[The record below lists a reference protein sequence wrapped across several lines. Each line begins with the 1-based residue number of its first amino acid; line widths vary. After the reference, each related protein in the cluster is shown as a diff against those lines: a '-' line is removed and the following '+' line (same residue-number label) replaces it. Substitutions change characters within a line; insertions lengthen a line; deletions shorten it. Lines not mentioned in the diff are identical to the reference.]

1 MNRDI
6 SLEKLPKGESPYMLN
21 VNPMEDFGV
30 ITNELGTD
38 VDVSL
43 PSGYN
48 FLGDI
53 LLDDNRRVIFAYNST
68 SNLSGIYLKD
78 ADTLTAIIPPTA
90 LLGFSLL
97 HQIEGV
103 FKRNYRGEYVIY
115 WTDNFNV
122 PRTLNINNPLTLT
135 ADNISLLNIFNS
147 YIKPTFSLSS
157 VSLGGNLKSGVY
169 QFFVQYE
176 DVYGNKTDITGASN
190 FVSVTP
196 STGDMKPFKY
206 SGAPANTSTNKK
218 ISMVV
223 NDIDTNYSKVYVI
236 SQFYNNGVAAIPK
249 QFAEFAINGS
259 SVSFDF
265 TGNETVTE
273 IAVGEILSL
282 YAKYATAKTIT
293 TFSNTLYLANLTSNP
308 DLGLQK
314 YVNSIGVS
322 YAMNPTDV
330 TNNDT
335 SFNNEVVIYNNKGFM
350 QDDVYALYISYV
362 LRDGSQTKAYHIP
375 GRPALNIS
383 KYSTGASSPAYPENT
398 LISTVKANWAYPAER
413 TLPDSAL
420 DEAIAVSPTAKWYQ
434 FFGTEDNA
442 NTFAWGTSQLGY
454 WENENETYPNTDD
467 WDIYSLDANGN
478 GVYRDTLKTKKV
490 RHHKMPEPEIKN
502 SASSKY
508 LDSGNVGAK
517 ANVVALQLTNIPIPA
532 NVKNK
537 IAGYKI
543 YYAKKDQKN
552 TLVLAQDVAKF
563 NATNNTASG
572 EKAWAVAGGNNY
584 ITNSSSSPT
593 VNYFDFPDFKS
604 FRIHD
609 FNTLKNN
616 LDISTA
622 SWVKSIGGIEQVAT
636 TVYVDSPSGTLTQF
650 AISSDYTN
658 TVSSGHTTN
667 WKPSTDATWKT
678 RTTEYIRKIKSIFYL
693 SPNAA
698 KNSFSGNKASYNT
711 TKDVHNWAGESS
723 IFIEVLNNYS
733 QTPFNIGNGLADSF
747 HNDSILLNVMAY
759 LTDVH
764 NSFDNQELV
773 ECAYNTV
780 ITEPAY
786 TVGTF
791 ITQGDTFFG
800 INTYRVATNIGDL
813 TADGLSPREVDIRHN
828 YVVPHLSRVNVLF
841 RHQGLLDTEVYY
853 PKTYYNSGVNF
864 QFDTGKGVLELPLTI
879 DNYRAYNNDYSRGN
893 TIYQPEI
900 IQKGIVADNNLFS
913 TRIIRSNNASNEAVE
928 DAFKQFPAG
937 NYKDLDKDR
946 GQIEVLKKDSMALII
961 HLTNAITKTIARD
974 VLKTDTTVAYIGN
987 GDIFEIP
994 TREIKYTDIGF
1005 GGTQSQWAN
1014 IVTPSGYIYP
1024 DIKNRRIM
1032 NFGQGLDAIS
1042 DNGMI
1047 TFFQENMNFKLVEQF
1062 PDVPISQDNNANPN
1076 GIGYTAAWDNI
1087 NRRYLLTKRD
1097 YSMNPELFPS
1107 YVGVYDVLPFLS
1119 IGSIIFYT
1127 ATSTFQKYGYTGWE
1141 ELPFS
1146 NTQYWIDESFTIGY
1160 YPDFKSWFSFYDY
1173 KPLAYIY
1180 DHNQFWGVNSNV
1192 IWKHNTG
1199 TRGSFYGNT
1208 YNTILDVPFN
1218 EQGDKSKIFDNVQ
1231 FISKY
1236 VLNNVESPDKTYDSY
1251 NIYSSNGLS
1260 GETSFS
1266 GHSRFINGTWYV
1278 NDFRDM
1284 RADYNTPL
1292 LDGWNIVGVTNP
1304 NKNKLF
1310 KKRFFDNY
1318 IVLRLK
1324 YENNE
1329 NAKVGLIFN
1338 SAKAR
1343 IKER

>member
-38 VDVSL
+38 IDVSL

-53 LLDDNRRVIFAYNST
+53 LLDDNRRVIFAHNESLD
-68 SNLSGIYLKD
+68 LSGIYLKD
-78 ADTLTAIIPPTA
+78 TNTLTAIIPPTA
-90 LLGFSLL
+90 LLGFNLL

-103 FKRNYRGEYVIY
+103 FKLNYRGEYIIY

-135 ADNISLLNIFNS
+135 SDNISLLNIFNS
-147 YIKPTFSLSS
+147 YIKPTFSLDD

-176 DVYGNKTDITGASN
+176 DSYGNRTDIMGASN
-190 FVSVTP
+190 FVSITP

-206 SGAPANTSTNKK
+206 SGAISNTSTNKK
-218 ISMVV
+218 ISMTL
-223 NDIDTNYSKVYVI
+223 NDIDTNYSKVCVI

-249 QFAEFAINGS
+249 QFAEISIDS
-259 SVSFDF
+259 STVSFDF
-265 TGNETVTE
+265 TGNETVTDV
-273 IAVGEILSL
+273 AVGEILSL

-314 YVNSIGVS
+314 YVNGISVS
-322 YAMNPTDV
+322 YTMVGTDV
-330 TNNDT
+330 TDNN
-335 SFNNEVVIYNNKGFM
+335 SSYNNEVFIYNNKGFM

-362 LRDGSQTKAYHIP
+362 LKDGSQTKAYHIP

-383 KYSTGASSPAYPENT
+383 KYSTGISTPAYPENT

-454 WENENETYPNTDD
+454 WENENEIYPNTDD
-467 WDIYSLDANGN
+467 WDIYSVDVNGN
-478 GVYRDTLKTKKV
+478 GVYRDTLKNKSV
-490 RHHKMPEPEIKN
+490 RHHKMPEPEIAN

-508 LDSGNVGAK
+508 LNSGDVGAK

-532 NVKNK
+532 NVKSK
-537 IAGYKI
+537 IAGYNI

-563 NATNNTASG
+563 SATNVNVNPPY
-572 EKAWAVAGGNNY
+572 AWCSTGSNADLRITTTPVANPIKY
-584 ITNSSSSPT
+584 QIADT
-593 VNYFDFPDFKS
+593 KS

-609 FNTLKNN
+609 FNVLKNK

-622 SWVKSIGGIEQVAT
+622 AWVKNIAEMRADTVFAGATPFTGSRTIAQYTDFTGAT
-636 TVYVDSPSGTLTQF
+636 T
-650 AISSDYTN
+650 A
-658 TVSSGHTTN
+658 TTGLLWYIGN
-667 WKPSTDATWKT
+667 S
-678 RTTEYIRKIKSIFYL
+678 RTTEFIRKIKSIFFL
-693 SPNAA
+693 AA
-698 KNSFSGNKASYNT
+698 NTTGYANTSASYNT
-711 TKDVHNWAGESS
+711 TKDVYNKEGESCV
-723 IFIEVLNNYS
+723 FIEVENQFNSLRAKITPDYQSIDNPINSTSNN
-733 QTPFNIGNGLADSF
+733 TALF
-747 HNDSILLNVMAY
+747 NVMAY

-773 ECAYNTV
+773 ECGYNTV
-780 ITEPAY
+780 MTEPGY
-786 TVGTF
+786 TVSTF
-791 ITQGDTFFG
+791 VTQGDTFFG
-800 INTYRVATNIGDL
+800 INSYRMTSALGDL
-813 TADGLSPREVDIRHN
+813 PTSSPFINLTMRYN
-828 YVVPHLSRVNVLF
+828 YVVPHLSRANVLY
-841 RHQGLLDTEVYY
+841 RNQGPLSTDIYF
-853 PKTYYNSGVNF
+853 PKSPLTTNPTAWSDSGA
-864 QFDTGKGVLELPLTI
+864 GVLEIANTF
-879 DNYRAYNNDYSRGN
+879 DSYRDYNNDYSRGN

-900 IQKGIVADNNLFS
+900 IQKGIVADNNLFN
-913 TRIIRSNNASNEAVE
+913 TRIIRSNNASTEAVE

-937 NYKDLDKDR
+937 NYKDLDKNR
-946 GQIEVLKKDSMALII
+946 GQIEVLKKDSTALII

-994 TREIKYTDIGF
+994 TREIRYTDIGF

-1014 IVTPSGYIYP
+1014 IVTPFGYMYP
-1024 DIKNRRIM
+1024 DIKNRKVM
-1032 NFGQGLDAIS
+1032 NFGEGLDTIS

-1047 TFFQENMNFKLVEQF
+1047 NFFQENINFKLVEQF
-1062 PDVPISQDNNANPN
+1062 PEVPISQDNNANPN

-1087 NRRYLLTKRD
+1087 NKRYLLTKKD

-1107 YVGVYDVLPFLS
+1107 YVGVYDVLPSLT

-1127 ATSTFQKYGYTGWE
+1127 ATSTFQIYTYTGWQ

-1180 DHNQFWGVNSNV
+1180 DHNQFWGINSNV

-1199 TRGSFYGNT
+1199 NRCTFYGNV
-1208 YNTILDVPFN
+1208 YNTVIDVPFN

-1231 FISKY
+1231 FVSKY
-1236 VLNNVESPDKTYDSY
+1236 ILNNVESQDKTFDSY

-1260 GETSFS
+1260 GETTFT

-1292 LDGWNIVGVTNP
+1292 LDGWDIIGVTNP
-1304 NKNKLF
+1304 NKNKLY

-1324 YENNE
+1324 HENSD
-1329 NAKVGLIFN
+1329 NARVGLIFN